1 MTGVL
6 FFFLFDWCSYMK
18 SQCYVKTETQR
29 EAGHVKMEAEI
40 GVMLPQTK
48 EDLELPEETGRGKD
62 CRLEA
67 RG

>member
-1 MTGVL
+1 
-6 FFFLFDWCSYMK
+6 MK

-29 EAGHVKMEAEI
+29 EAGHMKMEAEI